1 MSERMSTESESK
13 YERQLRLEKD
23 ALELSYDRL
32 MKQINERIKSGDAD
46 ELLEGRLILHHA
58 ISAVAAKIK
67 EFFDLPLRGLAG
79 QAKQFLADF
88 EDSPRDLAYI
98 IVVTMVRMISKADI
112 VPATAMITQI
122 NRSLYHSIL
131 VRRLENKGDN
141 LAAYCERRF
150 KSRGRKYIERE
161 KVKIA
166 KHQDMLGDMSL
177 NADTIKVGA
186 FLIDLVIQSGV
197 NIIEKVVIR
206 DSKGSTK
213 THIKYTDECYQLI
226 LQSRELLLGE
236 YRKYPIHIIP
246 PKPWTQFKGSGGYH
260 SEELYKI
267 DAIKTDKRK
276 EINRY
281 FKETGNTRSFDILN
295 ALQATAW
302 RVNRRVLNIMSEIFD
317 NNLLD
322 PTMPRNNP
330 KLYGGLPYNGY
341 LEAGDFVNEADYGE
355 YEIATY
361 DKIPVFKDKER
372 GRQYWIAMRAQE
384 DICTASNSKAMMTN
398 LVLYNAKEYLNE
410 PEIYF
415 SYQFDFRGRIY
426 PIQQHLQP
434 QGPGFVKALL
444 EFAEGEPLDDEDAKH
459 WFLIHGANCYGYDK
473 EPYDERIK
481 LILDKHEDILAIAEN
496 PMLHRDKWSEA
507 DAPFLFLAWC
517 FEYADYVADPEGFK
531 SHLPV
536 ALDATC
542 SGIQI
547 YSGLLLDRDGAKA
560 VNVIGKDREDIYQ
573 RVADKVNEFI
583 NNGDYMKEITY
594 NQSDGSTHHVDTR
607 PLANSLKDKV
617 SRRLTK
623 RNTMTQ
629 PYSVTFQGMKDQLV
643 EELDDMEAHNEKF
656 WVGENWLAA
665 MFLADLNGRAIESV
679 VKGAKVGQ
687 QYLVDVTRDL
697 ALQSRWVAY
706 RAPLTQFPVIQ
717 RINRKKVERIVTAIG
732 KLSIKT
738 TIPDQL
744 DIRKMRSGVAPNYVH
759 SLDAALLGDT
769 VLRLVSVGCDKFHMI
784 HDSYGVPARYVVDL
798 NREVRESFIKL
809 FESDPLTSWFNQVG
823 SSYEIHP
830 SEVMIGTLDLNDVRD
845 SQYIFS

>member
-1 MSERMSTESESK
+1 MNERTSTAQEK
-13 YERQLRLEKD
+13 YERQLQIEKD

-32 MKQINERIKSGDAD
+32 MKQIEERIKSGDAD
-46 ELLEGRLILHHA
+46 ELLEGRWILHHA
-58 ISAVAAKIK
+58 INAVADKIK
-67 EFFDLPLRGLAG
+67 EFFSLPLRGKSG
-79 QAKQFLADF
+79 QAKQYLADF
-88 EDSPRDLAYI
+88 EDSPKDLAYI
-98 IVVTMVRMISKADI
+98 IVVTMVRLISKTDL
-112 VPATAMITQI
+112 VPATAMITQL

-141 LAAYCERRF
+141 LSAYCERRF
-150 KSRGRKYIERE
+150 KTRGRKYIERE
-161 KVKIA
+161 KLKIA
-166 KHQDMLGDMSL
+166 KHQNMLGDSSL
-177 NADTIKVGA
+177 NAETIKVGA

-197 NIIEKVVIR
+197 NIIEKVVVR
-206 DSKGSTK
+206 DGRGSTK
-213 THIKYTDECYQLI
+213 THIRYTEECYKLI

-236 YRKYPIHIIP
+236 YRKFPIHIIP
-246 PKPWTQFKGSGGYH
+246 PKPWTEFKGSGGYH

-267 DAIKTDKRK
+267 DAIKTEKRK
-276 EINRY
+276 EVSRY
-281 FKETGNTRSFDILN
+281 FKETGVSEPFEILN

-302 RVNRRVLNIMSEIFD
+302 RVNRRVFDVMSEIFD
-317 NNLLD
+317 NNLID

-330 KLYGGLPYNGY
+330 KLYGGLPYNGF
-341 LEAGDFVNEADYGE
+341 LEAADFVNEADYGE

-372 GRQYWIAMRAQE
+372 GRQYWVAIRAQE

-398 LVLYNAKEYLNE
+398 LVLYNAREYLQE

-415 SYQFDFRGRIY
+415 SYQYDFRGRIY

-444 EFAEGEPLDDEDAKH
+444 EFADGDKLDSEDAVH
-459 WFLIHGANCYGYDK
+459 WFMVHGANCYGYDK
-473 EPYDERIK
+473 EPYAERIS
-481 LILDKHEDILAIAEN
+481 LISEKREDILAIAED
-496 PMLHRDKWSEA
+496 PMGNRDKWSEA

-517 FEYADYVADPEGFK
+517 FEYADYVRDPDNFV
-531 SHLPV
+531 SRLPV

-547 YSGLLLDRDGAKA
+547 YSGLLLDSDGARA
-560 VNVIGKDREDIYQ
+560 VNVIGDQREDIYQ
-573 RVADKVNEFI
+573 KVADKVNEFLT
-583 NNGDYMKEITY
+583 NGEYMQEIVY
-594 NQSDGSTHHVDTR
+594 NQSDGTTHHVDTK
-607 PLANSLKDKV
+607 PLADSLKGKV
-617 SRRLTK
+617 NRRLTK

-629 PYSVTFQGMKDQLV
+629 PYSVTFRGMKDQLV
-643 EELDDMEAHNEKF
+643 EELNDMDSHNEKF

-665 MFLADLNGRAIESV
+665 MFLADLNARAIESV

-687 QYLVDVTRDL
+687 AYLVDVTRDL

-717 RINRKKVERIVTAIG
+717 RINRTKVERIQTAIG

-738 TIPDQL
+738 TIPNEL

-769 VLRLVSVGCDKFHMI
+769 VLRLHRLGCSKFHMI
-784 HDSYGVPARYVVDL
+784 HDSYGVPAKYVVDL

-809 FESDPLTSWFNQVG
+809 FESDPLESWYNQVG
-823 SSYEIHP
+823 SNYEVLP
-830 SEVMIGTLDLNDVRD
+830 SEVMIGTLDLNQVRD